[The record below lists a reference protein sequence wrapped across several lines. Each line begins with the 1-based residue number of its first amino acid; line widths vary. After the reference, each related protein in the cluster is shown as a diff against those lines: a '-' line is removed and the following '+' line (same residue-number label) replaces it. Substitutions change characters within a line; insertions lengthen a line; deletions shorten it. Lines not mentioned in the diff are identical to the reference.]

1 MQSPIIALCKHFLNH
16 DRCSMPQK
24 KIGHVEDDEDNNE
37 KNLNELQLNLSTGK
51 KKLKIFG
58 EIPHFV

>member
-16 DRCSMPQK
+16 GRCTKPQKK

-37 KNLNELQLNLSTGK
+37 QKKNINELQLNLSTGK
-51 KKLKIFG
+51 KKT
-58 EIPHFV
+58 